1 MTTASAV
8 ITGTTPLWYATRA
21 TGVVALVLLT
31 LSVVLGILITVR
43 FATERW
49 PRFVTI
55 GVHRN
60 LSMLV
65 LAFLAIHIGTALL
78 DSYAPVGWFS
88 LAIPF
93 VSSYR
98 PLWLGLGTVA
108 FDLLI
113 AVTVT
118 SLLRSRIGHR
128 TWRAVHWAAYA
139 CWPLAV
145 VHGLGTGTDPKAPA
159 VLGTTVVC
167 VAAVIVT
174 ALWRLVSGWPEHR
187 AVRLAA
193 GATGVVAIIAATA
206 WTASGPLKPDWAA
219 RSGTPADLL
228 ARAHGTGSAPSS
240 STNSATLPSLP
251 FTTPVTGSVTTSGA
265 ESGSR
270 TVTISG
276 KGQSPVAYRIT
287 ITGPALDGGGVQMT
301 SSQVTFGPDSQPN
314 RYGGAVTALN
324 GSDMRAAV
332 TDASGAAVRLDI
344 NLTITGQSASGTL
357 TASSGTAPSG
367 GDE

>member
-1 MTTASAV
+1 MTTASTV

-21 TGVVALVLLT
+21 TGIVALVLLT
-31 LSVVLGILITVR
+31 LSVVLGILVTVR

-78 DSYAPVGWFS
+78 DSYAPVGWLS

-167 VAAVIVT
+167 VAAVVVT
-174 ALWRLVSGWPEHR
+174 AAWRLVAGWPEHR
-187 AVRLAA
+187 AVRLGA
-193 GATGVVAIIAATA
+193 GATGVVAVIAATA
-206 WTASGPLKPDWAA
+206 WTAAGPLKPDWAA
-219 RSGTPADLL
+219 RSGTPANLI
-228 ARAHGTGSAPSS
+228 ARAHLNGAAPSS
-240 STNSATLPSLP
+240 SAAPAALPALP
-251 FTTPVTGSVTTSGA
+251 FTTQVTGSVTTSGA
-265 ESGSR
+265 DSGSR

-276 KGQSPVAYRIT
+276 TGQSPVVYQIA
-287 ITGPALDGGGVQMT
+287 ITGPALEDGGVQMT
-301 SSQVTFGPDSQPN
+301 SSQVTFGPTSQPN
-314 RYGGAVTALN
+314 RYSGAVTALN
-324 GSDMRAAV
+324 GTDIRAAV
-332 TDASGAAVRLDI
+332 TDATGAAVRLDM
-344 NLTITGQSASGTL
+344 NLTLSGQSASGTL
-357 TASSGTAPSG
+357 TASSGG
-367 GDE
+367 GQ